1 MIGVVLMRKVAII
14 IGTRPE
20 AIKLLP
26 VYNAMKKSSFL
37 EPVLISTGQHRE
49 MLLPLFDVF
58 DVEPDFDL
66 HLMTTNQTLSSLTA
80 RLFDGLGEL
89 FAEQDFFS
97 VIVQGDTTSAFVGA
111 VVGHYHQ
118 VTICHVE
125 AGLRT
130 YNKWAPFPEECNRR
144 MIGSV
149 ADLHFTPTATATSA
163 LRKEGIVNDVFEV
176 GNTVIDSLLFVQ
188 SRLSDISHNFDQKYK
203 TLLGSGK
210 RIVLVTGHRRESFGD
225 GFTNICSALKALVE
239 RYEDLVL
246 LYPVHLNPNVRDVVE
261 RLLGDHP
268 RINLLKPVPYTEM
281 VYLMGISWLILTDSG
296 GVQEEAPSL
305 DVPVLV
311 MRDTTERQEGVN
323 AGCALLLGTTAEGI
337 VGGAISVIE
346 SPERYR
352 SMADSPNPYG
362 DGLSSTRIVSVLEEW
377 CGRGQ

>member
-1 MIGVVLMRKVAII
+1 MIGVIQMKKVAII

-26 VYNAMKKSSFL
+26 VYKEMKKSSFL

-66 HLMTTNQTLSSLTA
+66 HLMTSNQTLSSLTG
-80 RLFDGLGEL
+80 RLFDALGAL
-89 FAEQDFFS
+89 FSEQQFFS

-111 VVGHYHQ
+111 VVGYYHQ
-118 VTICHVE
+118 VNICHVE

-149 ADLHFTPTATATSA
+149 ADLHFTPTPTATNA
-163 LRKEGIVNDVFEV
+163 LRKEGIVNGVFEV
-176 GNTVIDSLLFVQ
+176 GNTVIDSLLYVQ
-188 SRLSDISHNFDQKYK
+188 SRLGDIAHGYNQKYEK
-203 TLLGSGK
+203 LLGSGK

-225 GFTNICSALKALVE
+225 GFTNICSALKTLVE
-239 RYEDLVL
+239 NHEDIVL
-246 LYPVHLNPNVRDVVE
+246 LYPVHLNPNVRNVVE
-261 RLLGDHP
+261 DLLGDHP
-268 RINLLKPVPYTEM
+268 RINLVKPVPYTEM

-296 GVQEEAPSL
+296 GIQEEAPSL
-305 DVPVLV
+305 GVPVLV
-311 MRDTTERQEGVN
+311 MRNTTERQEGVD
-323 AGCALLLGTTAEGI
+323 AGCALLLGTTVEGI
-337 VGGAISVIE
+337 VDGATSVIE
-346 SPERYR
+346 SSERYR

-362 DGLSSTRIVSVLEEW
+362 DGLSSPRIVSALEEW
-377 CGRGQ
+377 GACGR

>member
-1 MIGVVLMRKVAII
+1 MRKVAII

-26 VYNAMKKSSFL
+26 VYSAMRNSSFL

-49 MLLPLFDVF
+49 MLLPLFEVF
-58 DVEPDFDL
+58 DVEPDYDL
-66 HLMTTNQTLSSLTA
+66 HLMTSNQTLSSLTA
-80 RLFDGLGEL
+80 RLFDGLGGL
-89 FAEQDFFS
+89 FAEQEFFS

-111 VVGHYHQ
+111 VVGHYHH

-149 ADLHFTPTATATSA
+149 ADLHFTPTATATIA
-163 LRKEGIVNDVFEV
+163 LKKEGIVNNVFEV
-176 GNTVIDSLLFVQ
+176 GNTVIDSLLYVQ
-188 SRLSDISHNFDQKYK
+188 SRLSDIPHDYEQKYK
-203 TLLGSGK
+203 DLLGSGK

-225 GFTNICSALKALVE
+225 GFTNICSALRALVE

-246 LYPVHLNPNVRDVVE
+246 LYPVHLNPNVLDVVQH
-261 RLLGDHP
+261 LLADHP
-268 RINLLKPVPYTEM
+268 RINLVKPVPYTEM

-296 GVQEEAPSL
+296 GIQEEAPSL

-337 VGGAISVIE
+337 LAGATSVIE
-346 SPERYR
+346 SSERYR

-362 DGLSSTRIVSVLEEW
+362 DGLSSARIVSVLEEW
-377 CGRGQ
+377 CGCGQ